1 MSSTSHIQVISYEP
15 SPQFNWSIKARDCNW
30 TVEGKGGTE
39 GSRVG
44 VGRERKEDERGKRE
58 ERGRGAG
65 SHHGPE
71 PHG

>member
-1 MSSTSHIQVISYEP
+1 M
-15 SPQFNWSIKARDCNW
+15 
-30 TVEGKGGTE
+30 EGKGGTE

-71 PHG
+71 PHGQEKSQVARNLIARGRSYK